1 MHTMFFLPKVC
12 SFNFSEVKG
21 YEHDVVIAVSLDA
34 QNMPYFRKISLELL
48 NQHPISETGYSFLT
62 YNSRVKTINTF
73 QKKYSSDSQVK
84 SVIEK
89 LPSRVGSTS
98 RLDLALA
105 EAKKLFAN
113 GSGSRPHAK
122 KVVIIYTD
130 QDQTGDDA
138 AGKTSKAMEAEGIQ
152 IIFVVLN
159 MRYVPPACEVVTP
172 NKESCIP
179 TTTTTEE
186 LKKVVDKIDEVL
198 KKGKFGVNNEVR
210 LWSKL

>member
-1 MHTMFFLPKVC
+1 MD
-12 SFNFSEVKG
+12 ED
-21 YEHDVVIAVSLDA
+21 EHDFVIAVSLNA
-34 QNMPYFRKISLELL
+34 QNMPYFRKMSLELL
-48 NQHPISETGYSFLT
+48 DKHPISEAGYSFLT
-62 YNSRVKTINTF
+62 YNSRVRTVNTF

-84 SVIEK
+84 SVIKK
-89 LPSRVGSTS
+89 LPSRVGRTS

-130 QDQTGDDA
+130 QDQTGDAA

-152 IIFVVLN
+152 IIFVVLK
-159 MRYVPPACEVVTP
+159 MRYVPPICEVVTP

-179 TTTTTEE
+179 TTTEE
-186 LKKVVDKIDEVL
+186 PKKTVNKIDEVL
-198 KKGKFGVNNEVR
+198 KKGMLGVDKKVSCSEVWQ
-210 LWSKL
+210 LP